1 MNDTTSTRRKRP
13 PLRRAKR
20 GGEPLFFADPAS
32 DTILSMVVTLSS
44 EVWALRERLAA
55 LEAVQVRKGA
65 LSAGEIDGYEFTP
78 DQEDVLAADRKEF
91 IDSLFRALNEGPAPA
106 MARARPAARTGK
118 APGRGK
124 SKGKGK
130 GSAKAGRNSRA
141 QVARRR

>member
-1 MNDTTSTRRKRP
+1 MNDTSTSSRKRP
-13 PLRRAKR
+13 SLRRAR
-20 GGEPLFFADPAS
+20 RSGEPLFFADPAS

-91 IDSLFRALNEGPAPA
+91 IDSLFRALHEAPAPA
-106 MARARPAARTGK
+106 APRARRTAAKGK
-118 APGRGK
+118 I
-124 SKGKGK
+124 KGKGK
-130 GSAKAGRNSRA
+130 GKVVRKSRA
-141 QVARRR
+141 QPARRR